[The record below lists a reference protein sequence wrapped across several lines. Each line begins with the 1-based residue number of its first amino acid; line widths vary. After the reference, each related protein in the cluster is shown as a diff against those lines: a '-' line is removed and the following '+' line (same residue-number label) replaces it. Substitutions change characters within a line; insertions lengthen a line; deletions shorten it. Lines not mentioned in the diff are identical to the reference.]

1 MAIIYQLDL
10 FESPHT
16 TELKA
21 VERIVVAL
29 KESQD
34 KVRKGTYARLNEQ
47 GKDIKMV
54 IERLD
59 LLERHICKGSNE

>member
-1 MAIIYQLDL
+1 MAIVYQLDF
-10 FESPHT
+10 FESSNT

-21 VERIVVAL
+21 VERVIGAL

-34 KVRKGTYARLNEQ
+34 RVRKGTYARLNEQ

-59 LLERHICKGSNE
+59 LLERNICRGPNG